1 VSGAGSMVPSDGV
14 AGHVSPKTP
23 SFDPCLLVVW
33 SPPMALQDPSDLAI
47 VVGCSVGVVIMVQM
61 VSQPSMLLL
70 PSMGFEK
77 RISRRNVGQEVE

>member
-1 VSGAGSMVPSDGV
+1 
-14 AGHVSPKTP
+14 
-23 SFDPCLLVVW
+23 
-33 SPPMALQDPSDLAI
+33 LQDPSDLAI

-77 RISRRNVGQEVE
+77 RI